1 VKIAHSPHMTPAQA
15 AAQAGLSRWSIM
27 RAINS
32 GKLKAIRDNRNCWQI
47 SEANLKAWLA
57 NAVRTVKDAHPEQ
70 SAALAEANARA
81 TAAERAR
88 DQAEADRDRWQRMAE
103 QLAQR
108 PRFTWPWR
116 K

>member
-1 VKIAHSPHMTPAQA
+1 MKVAQAKNMTPAQA
-15 AAQAGLSRWSIM
+15 AAKAGLSRWSVM

-32 GKLKAIRDNRNCWQI
+32 GKLKAIRDNRNQWQI
-47 SEANLKAWLA
+47 SQANLKAWLA
-57 NAVRTVKDAHPEQ
+57 ATGRTVKAAHPEE

-88 DQAEADRDRWQRMAE
+88 DQAEADRDHWQRMAE
-103 QLAQR
+103 QLASR
-108 PRFTWPWR
+108 PRFSWPWT

>member
-1 VKIAHSPHMTPAQA
+1 
-15 AAQAGLSRWSIM
+15 M

-32 GKLKAIRDNRNCWQI
+32 GKLKAIRNNKNQWQI
-47 SEANLKAWLA
+47 SLDDLRAWQANT
-57 NAVRTVKDAHPEQ
+57 VQTVKAAQPDK

-81 TAAERAR
+81 NAAERAR

-103 QLAQR
+103 QLAAR
-108 PRFTWPWR
+108 PRFSWPWH